1 MKNAIINL
9 EGEDP
14 LQASKN
20 FVAQCLEYLKG
31 VQQVMADRERLQ
43 QRVAE
48 LEAANAELADKN
60 AKLADAVEQ
69 LKKGDEWSNRVTYE
83 NVVDQIASNED
94 AAQRDFARKLIE
106 PLLKRGQVNQ
116 LRKDIKRR
124 VKELNEDS
132 SASIVIE
139 QADVTVNGNWQ
150 DVHDN
155 ETVHL

>member
-1 MKNAIINL
+1 MKNSIFNQ

-14 LQASKN
+14 LQA
-20 FVAQCLEYLKG
+20 LKDFG
-31 VQQVMADRERLQ
+31 AMFAGYFSSVQQLVADYERLQ
-43 QRVAE
+43 QKASE
-48 LEAANAELADKN
+48 LEEANAELTNKN
-60 AKLADAVEQ
+60 AELADAVEQ

-106 PLLKRGQVNQ
+106 PLLKRTQVNQ
-116 LRKDIKRR
+116 MRKDIKRR

-132 SASIVIE
+132 SASIVVE
-139 QADVTVNGNWQ
+139 HMTVEGNYQ

-155 ETVHL
+155 ETVNF